1 MAAALVKYL
10 ADGIIYLVN
19 PKLALKLAN
28 KGWSRTTRAAPDA
41 KTLTESQ
48 LKNIPDNPKSKSFDL
63 ETEVISD
70 LAKGAGKGVG
80 RHRTRAALDPA
91 SAEKRPGQE
100 TSSAQARRA
109 RAAKKKAA
117 DAAAKQRKDA
127 TEGSARAAADFKKWS
142 KNKESARK
150 TAIDSAGKDRKGWW
164 SGRSKR
170 EKDAIKY
177 ATGFGL
183 GVGGTLAFKQWF
195 KIEEDKPVV
204 SAAQTTKPSTV
215 VAKKVIPKPK
225 RKPTRQERFTSRADP
240 DKGMAGAGRRIKTT
254 KKTKKKVKETQ
265 RELKFWEG
273 GVRYINLPEWLG
285 GGRIKVDSSPDV
297 FKEYETSGDKHG
309 GQIKRSM
316 KKPETKPR
324 KAKAKT
330 RKRAS
335 LRGGRAELRGG

>member
-80 RHRTRAALDPA
+80 RHRTRGALDPA
-91 SAEKRPGQE
+91 SAEKRAAQE

-170 EKDAIKY
+170 EKDAIKF

-285 GGRIKVDSSPDV
+285 GGRIKVDSS
-297 FKEYETSGDKHG
+297 
-309 GQIKRSM
+309 
-316 KKPETKPR
+316 
-324 KAKAKT
+324 AKAFDYGT
-330 RKRAS
+330 P
-335 LRGGRAELRGG
+335 GRYGRLPKSSEG